1 MGGAVGSQD
10 AGHLLV
16 QVLQGLKQAGQHEP
30 VVVLVMQLCCPHA
43 QDVAVVVSK
52 ELPQAAHILVL
63 GLVTVLVYQIGG
75 RK

>member
-1 MGGAVGSQD
+1 MGAGVGGAVGSQD

-43 QDVAVVVSK
+43 QHIAVAHLHEDFLLLTHWGK
-52 ELPQAAHILVL
+52 I
-63 GLVTVLVYQIGG
+63 
-75 RK
+75 